1 MPMKT
6 LVWLGAGGC
15 GGCSMSLLTAESP
28 DCLTALAQ
36 AGIALVW
43 HPSLSALSGA
53 ELLATLDAME
63 AGQQPLDILC
73 IEGALLTAFAGQC
86 QTLGGGEPLVARVAR
101 LARVAQ
107 CVVAVGGCA
116 AFGGVGAA
124 DDAGI
129 GGRGLQFD
137 GDQPGG
143 VLGAGF
149 IARGG
154 LPVVNIAGCPTHPGW
169 VLDTL
174 ALLAAHALPASG
186 LDGLQRPRFY
196 ADRLVH
202 HGCPRNEFYEFKAT
216 AHALGQQGCL
226 IEHLGC
232 RGTQAHADCNIR
244 PWHGG
249 SSCLKGGFSCI
260 DCTAPDFAAPHRQ
273 PLTTPKLAGLPTIL
287 PSDMPKAWFVALSAL
302 SKSATP
308 ARLRHNA
315 QSDRL
320 DIAPTPPIGKRR

>member
-1 MPMKT
+1 LQEGQWEMTSKTVVSGMPI
-6 LVWLGAGGC
+6 
-15 GGCSMSLLTAESP
+15 SMPAQTISVCLKKEDIAKGDVPTGQPES
-28 DCLTALAQ
+28 
-36 AGIALVW
+36 
-43 HPSLSALSGA
+43 
-53 ELLATLDAME
+53 
-63 AGQQPLDILC
+63 
-73 IEGALLTAFAGQC
+73 GQC
-86 QTLGGGEPLVARVAR
+86 QTLGGGEPMAARVGR
-101 LARVAQ
+101 LARVARH
-107 CVVAVGGCA
+107 VVAVGGCA

-137 GDQPGG
+137 GETPGG
-143 VLGAGF
+143 LLGASF
-149 IARGG
+149 VAASG
-154 LPVVNIAGCPTHPGW
+154 LPVVNVAGCPTHPGW

-174 ALLAAHALPASG
+174 ALLAADALPASG
-186 LDGLQRPRFY
+186 LDSLQRPRFY

-232 RGTQAHADCNIR
+232 RGTLAHADCNIR
-244 PWHGG
+244 PWHGA

-260 DCTAPDFAAPHRQ
+260 DCTAPDFAAAHRQ
-273 PLTTPKLAGLPTIL
+273 PLTTPRLAGLPTIL

-315 QSDRL
+315 QSERL
-320 DIAPTPPIGKRR
+320 DIAPTPPTGKRR

>member
-1 MPMKT
+1 MKT
-6 LVWLGAGGC
+6 LVWLSAGGC
-15 GGCSMSLLTAESP
+15 GGCSMSLLTAEAP
-28 DCLTALAQ
+28 DCLTALEL
-36 AGIALVW
+36 AGIELLW
-43 HPSLSALSGA
+43 HPSLSALGGA
-53 ELLATLDAME
+53 QLLAMLDAME
-63 AGQQPLDILC
+63 AGARVLDILC
-73 IEGALLTAFAGQC
+73 VEGALLTAFAGQC
-86 QTLGGGEPLVARVAR
+86 QTLGGGEPMAVRVGR
-101 LARVAQ
+101 LARVARH
-107 CVVAVGGCA
+107 VVAVGGCA

-137 GDQPGG
+137 GEAPGG
-143 VLGAGF
+143 LLGAGF
-149 IARGG
+149 VAAGG
-154 LPVVNIAGCPTHPGW
+154 LPVVNVAGCPTHPGW

-174 ALLAAHALPASG
+174 ALLAADALPASG
-186 LDGLQRPRFY
+186 LDSLQRPRFY

-232 RGTQAHADCNIR
+232 RGTLAHADCNIR
-244 PWHGG
+244 PWHGA

-260 DCTAPDFAAPHRQ
+260 DCTAPDFAAAHRQ
-273 PLTTPKLAGLPTIL
+273 PLTTPRLAGLPTIL

-315 QSDRL
+315 QSERL
-320 DIAPTPPIGKRR
+320 DIAPTPPTGKRR